1 MYSIDLKVEETCT
14 GLVFDDEVTPWLKG
28 RLHNI
33 FPLPGELAELIRKQE
48 QNDRPALI
56 LSDGQILNTGN
67 GAGFNDFL
75 KSSYELPDE
84 DGELDE

>member
-33 FPLPGELAELIRKQE
+33 FPLPDELAELIRK
-48 QNDRPALI
+48 
-56 LSDGQILNTGN
+56 
-67 GAGFNDFL
+67 
-75 KSSYELPDE
+75 
-84 DGELDE
+84 